1 MSSSV
6 SPNLDTR
13 VECWVAQSAEQL
25 ADIACQ
31 FLVELL
37 QPSKPAATVAAMLN
51 IALSGG
57 STPKRLYERM
67 TQADMDQTLWSQAN
81 WFLSDER
88 NVPLDHAESNFGL
101 ANRHL
106 FQAAA
111 VDSARLHPVPIE
123 VDAPQQAALLY
134 ETLITSVVPTGEQG
148 RPAFD
153 LVFLGLGDDAHTA
166 SLFPGTEGLHEKTRN
181 VISNFVPKLNTQ
193 RITFTAP
200 MINAA
205 KTVMFLV
212 TGSSKTSALQNIW
225 HGDRDPQLYP
235 AQLIEGGKRTIWLVD
250 QAALGSLSAPVG
262 ATIREF

>member
-1 MSSSV
+1 MPSSV
-6 SPNLDTR
+6 PANQDAK
-13 VECWVAQSAEQL
+13 VECWVAQNAEQL

-37 QPSKPAATVAAMLN
+37 RPSQPAAHTLN

-67 TQADMDQTLWSQAN
+67 TQADMDRALWSRAN

-106 FQAAA
+106 FQPAA
-111 VDSARLHPVPIE
+111 VDSAKLHPISIE
-123 VDAPQQAALLY
+123 VDTPQQAALGY
-134 ETLITSVVPTGEQG
+134 ETLITSMVPAGERG
-148 RPAFD
+148 RPEFD

-166 SLFPGTEGLHEKTRN
+166 SLFPGTEGLQEKSRN

-200 MINAA
+200 MINAS

-212 TGSSKTSALQNIW
+212 TGPSKTIALQNIW

-235 AQLIEGGKRTIWLVD
+235 AQLIEGAQRTIWLVD
-250 QAALGSLSAPVG
+250 QAALGSLSAPAG

>member
-6 SPNLDTR
+6 PANQDAK
-13 VECWVAQSAEQL
+13 VECWVAQNAEQL

-37 QPSKPAATVAAMLN
+37 RPSQPTAHIFN

-67 TQADMDQTLWSQAN
+67 TQAGVDHELWSQAN
-81 WFLSDER
+81 WFVSDER

-101 ANRHL
+101 ANRVL
-106 FQAAA
+106 FQPAT
-111 VDSARLHPVPIE
+111 VDAARLHPIPIE
-123 VDAPQQAALLY
+123 GNAPQQAALHY
-134 ETLITSVVPTGEQG
+134 EILITSVVPTGEQG
-148 RPAFD
+148 RPEFD

-166 SLFPGTEGLHEKTRN
+166 SLFPGTEGLQEKTRN

-212 TGSSKTSALQNIW
+212 AGSSKTSALQNIW

-235 AQLIEGGKRTIWLVD
+235 AQLIEGAKRTIWLVD
-250 QAALGSLSAPVG
+250 QAALGSLSAPAG